1 MPSNIGTY
9 VAVLAVLLSLSWVD
23 SWLQWLVTVS
33 DLFLAW
39 CLVLMLLT
47 SPGIVLYLITSS
59 FIHQWIICASNAHYV
74 NILAWCASHTTSI
87 ISLCHVTLYS
97 MLQVLILVTVYL
109 LSICA
114 LIDTSVHI
122 KNTMQ
127 TDQLVLSTNTHNGY
141 HVVTNFPHILHS
153 Y

>member
-39 CLVLMLLT
+39 CLVLMLLA

-87 ISLCHVTLYS
+87 ISLCHVTLHS
-97 MLQVLILVTVYL
+97 MLQVIILVTVYL